1 MNPPISEPPPT
12 RSDAPPAVRFLVRG
26 RAVATVGAVLAA
38 AIALVSSPGLMREAN
53 AADTAPDFSYFKENV
68 EPVLLAVCAQCH
80 AGKGKG
86 VLGLI
91 VHAAGAPFPD
101 EEHRV
106 NYTTVLKL
114 VVPGKP
120 EQSKFL
126 QKPLG
131 ERGGGVKHGGNE
143 RIFKGTPAY
152 AAWVEFING
161 TKGVAPSKP
170 APTGATSAV
179 GQPDLGYFMA
189 NIEPVLLG
197 TCSRCHAGVG
207 KGQFALI
214 IHEGGT
220 RFPLA
225 DHRKNYDTITRLLV
239 PGKPETSRFLLKP
252 LSERD
257 GGIKHGGGDLI
268 TKGDANYKSWVDFIN
283 GVKGPPPPE
292 DAPPEEEL
300 PSADAK
306 GLVFQA
312 ETLKS
317 SGDLTIATTEG
328 GAKVVTPGPAGGRL
342 TGRFRA
348 SRAGE
353 FQLSFNAV
361 AATRG
366 MRLRIDGGEPLDV
379 EVIGQGAVLVTP
391 RIPLDGGK
399 PLDARLGRLAVVDDA
414 VLMDGR
420 EGTARFLVPV
430 DTAHAKVEATV
441 SIPGPDEPGRDDAWL
456 LFDCLDQENG
466 KFFGLVDGGRKL
478 VMGVLE
484 AGRPRILTSTPVP
497 EGTVLDGKTK
507 VKFGVAILD
516 GLAVGRLDG
525 KAILKVNFDRGLGA
539 ARFGFLTHGIA
550 TVSSLAIQGFQG
562 EDIHRVK
569 LTVGGVVHLR
579 KGNHTFD
586 VELLPAGASLDSVT
600 VKDLAE

>member
-1 MNPPISEPPPT
+1 MS
-12 RSDAPPAVRFLVRG
+12 RHPAASFAAAT
-26 RAVATVGAVLAA
+26 AVAVAAFVFAA
-38 AIALVSSPGLMREAN
+38 AFDGARDAQ
-53 AADTAPDFSYFKENV
+53 AADPAPDFSYFKERI
-68 EPVLLAVCAQCH
+68 EPVLQQVCAQCH

-86 VLGLI
+86 SFGLI
-91 VHAAGAPFPD
+91 VHAVGAPFPD

-106 NYTTVLKL
+106 NYATALKL
-114 VVPGKP
+114 IVPGKP

-126 QKPLG
+126 LKPLAK
-131 ERGGGVKHGGNE
+131 RDGGIKHEGND

-152 AAWVEFING
+152 SAWVDFING
-161 TKGVAPSKP
+161 VKGEVASKP
-170 APTGATSAV
+170 APTAPTSAP
-179 GQPDLGYFMA
+179 GQPDLGFFMA
-189 NIEPVLLG
+189 RVEPVLLG
-197 TCSRCHAGVG
+197 VCSRCHAGVG

-225 DHRKNYDTITRLLV
+225 DHRKNYDTVTRLLV
-239 PGKPETSRFLLKP
+239 PGKPESSKFLLKP
-252 LSERD
+252 LAERD
-257 GGIKHGGGDLI
+257 GGVKHTGGDLI

-283 GVKGPPPPE
+283 GVKGPPPPD

-300 PSADAK
+300 PTASAT

-312 ETLKS
+312 EDLKA
-317 SGDLTIATTEG
+317 SGDITITTTAG
-328 GAKVVTPGPAGGRL
+328 GSKVAMPGPAGGRL
-342 TGRFRA
+342 TGKFRA
-348 SRAGE
+348 NRAGD
-353 FQLSFNAV
+353 FQIALKAI

-379 EVIGQGAVLVTP
+379 EVIGHGAVEVTP

-414 VLMDGR
+414 ISMDGR
-420 EGTARFLVPV
+420 EGTARFLAPV
-430 DTAHAKVEATV
+430 DTAHAKIEAIV
-441 SIPGPDEPGRDDAWL
+441 RIPGPDEPGRDDAWL

-484 AGRPRILTSTPVP
+484 GGRPRIQKSVPVP
-497 EGTVLDGKTK
+497 EGTLLDGKTP
-507 VKFGVAILD
+507 VTLGVAILD
-516 GLAVGRLDG
+516 GVAVGRFQG
-525 KAILKVNFDRGLGA
+525 KAVLFVNFDRGLGA

-550 TVSSLAIQGFQG
+550 SVSSLAIQGFQG
-562 EDIHRVK
+562 EDIHRMK

-586 VELLPAGASLDSVT
+586 IELLAAGASLDSLT